1 MRAMLQLFVE
11 RISIGPGLFL
21 FTAVIV
27 VVIAIITV
35 SFQAL
40 RAAASNPSNSLR
52 YE

>member
-1 MRAMLQLFVE
+1 M
-11 RISIGPGLFL
+11 GPGLFL

-27 VVIAIITV
+27 IVIAIITV

-40 RAAASNPSNSLR
+40 RTAGSNPANSLR